1 MADGASPTLSPKEAI
16 ALGKK
21 YCDELMEEQETPR
34 VLLEGLQFD
43 SRRGNWVV
51 TFGFDSEREK
61 LFTQSAAERMDEAM
75 NPVASILRKPAME
88 ILREFRSIHLSAR
101 DGKFVK
107 LERS

>member
-16 ALGKK
+16 ALGKTFF
-21 YCDELMEEQETPR
+21 DELMEEQETPR
-34 VLLEGLQFD
+34 LLLEGLQFD
-43 SRRGNWVV
+43 SRRGNWIV

-61 LFTQSAAERMDEAM
+61 PFTQSAAERMREGMSPIASLIHT
-75 NPVASILRKPAME
+75 PVME